1 MLSES
6 ILALKKEKN
15 LAILAHNYQ
24 PPAIQDLADHLGD
37 SLALS
42 RLAREI
48 EQDIIVFC
56 GVFFMAETAAIL
68 APEKKVILPE
78 PEAGCPLSDMISA
91 ESLKKLKEKHPGATV
106 ITYVNSTAEVKAA
119 SDICCTSSNALRIV
133 ESVPSGEEIIFGPD
147 KNLGRWVGE
156 QAGRE
161 LILWEG
167 FCPVHQKFSAARIQ
181 SLREE
186 HPGAEVLVH
195 PEVPPEIERIADYTL
210 GTGGMIRRAGE
221 SDAGTFIIGTE
232 KDMVYR
238 LKTIYPS
245 RNFIPASE
253 EAVCKN
259 MKKISLEKLHRSVQ
273 ALTPVITVPEETASA
288 ARGAIEKMV
297 RYG

>member
-42 RLAREI
+42 RLARDI
-48 EQDIIVFC
+48 EQDVIIFC

-78 PEAGCPLSDMISA
+78 PEAGCPLADMISA

-106 ITYVNSTAEVKAA
+106 ITYVNSSAEVKAV
-119 SDICCTSSNALRIV
+119 SDICCTSANALKIV
-133 ESVPSGEEIIFGPD
+133 ESIPSGEEIIFGPD

-156 QAGRE
+156 QAGRD

-167 FCPVHQKFSAARIQ
+167 FCPVHQKFSSRKIQ
-181 SLREE
+181 SLRES

-195 PEVPPEIERIADYTL
+195 PEVPAEIEKLADHTL
-210 GTGGMIRRAGE
+210 GTGGMIRRAGD
-221 SDAGTFIIGTE
+221 SDADTFIIGTE

-245 RNFIPASE
+245 KNFIPASE
-253 EAVCKN
+253 DALCKN
-259 MKKISLEKLHRSVQ
+259 MKKITLEKLHRS
-273 ALTPVITVPEETASA
+273 AETLTPVVTVPEEIASA
-288 ARGAIEKMV
+288 ARSAIEKMV

>member
-1 MLSES
+1 MLSDT

-24 PPAIQDLADHLGD
+24 PPEIQDLADHLGD

-42 RLAREI
+42 RLATEI
-48 EQDIIVFC
+48 ESDRIIFC

-68 APEKKVILPE
+68 SPEKKIILPE
-78 PEAGCPLSDMISA
+78 PEAGCPLADMITA
-91 ESLKKLKEKHPGATV
+91 ESLVKLKQKHPQATV
-106 ITYVNSTAEVKAA
+106 ITYVNSPAEVKAV
-119 SDICCTSSNALRIV
+119 SDICCTSANALNIV
-133 ESVPSGEEIIFGPD
+133 RSVPESEEVIFGPD
-147 KNLGRWVGE
+147 KHLGRWVGQ

-167 FCPVHQKFSAARIQ
+167 FCPVHQKFSAEWIAE
-181 SLREE
+181 LREK

-195 PEVPPEIERIADYTL
+195 PEVPPEIEELSDHTL

-221 SDAGTFIIGTE
+221 SSADTFIIGTE

-245 RNFIPASE
+245 KTFIPASL
-253 EAVCKN
+253 EAICRN
-259 MKKISLEKLHRSVQ
+259 MKKITLEKLLHS
-273 ALTPVITVPEETASA
+273 AETLEPVITVPAETADA